1 MPNPNYDLTYQQV
14 SSSFQNLLQTDGAG
28 NYYDGEGNEVT
39 ISASSGVT
47 GATGATG
54 ATGPKGDTGATG
66 ATGDI
71 GSTGPKGDTGATGAA
86 GPTGDTGD
94 TGPKGDTGTTGNTG
108 PKGDTGNTGPTG
120 ATGNTGPKGD
130 TGDTGAAG
138 PKGDTGAIGATGNT
152 GDTGAAGPTGNT
164 GAKGDTGA
172 NGNTGPTGN
181 TGATGATGPNSLEFL
196 GANEEEIEHFAGY
209 LNIGQ
214 NSLLLGGSTNA
225 GGSIAQQQGTNTVF
239 KSQSLTNFGLVPAGG
254 TSLCCFRKSTTLF
267 IPTLKTSVSNILLE
281 TFFSVPQ
288 LPTVAQN
295 FQYEISLINVISQL
309 DFNNATAGVAARL
322 EYNAVTGTATYVLQS
337 RNASANSFA
346 YASTVPAINTPTKMG
361 IKYSFTSTSLELLI
375 NGNTVASLTGA
386 FSNLPD
392 ATLTKRLL
400 FIKTAGSGNVF
411 ATTDYF
417 YTKITNL

>member
-28 NYYDGEGNEVT
+28 NYYDGLGNEVT

-54 ATGPKGDTGATG
+54 
-66 ATGDI
+66 
-71 GSTGPKGDTGATGAA
+71 
-86 GPTGDTGD
+86 
-94 TGPKGDTGTTGNTG
+94 
-108 PKGDTGNTGPTG
+108 PTG
-120 ATGNTGPKGD
+120 ATGNTGDAGP
-130 TGDTGAAG
+130 TGNTGSTGATG
-138 PKGDTGAIGATGNT
+138 PTGATGNT

-164 GAKGDTGA
+164 GSTGDTGPKGDT
-172 NGNTGPTGN
+172 GNTGPTGATGDTGPKGDTGATGSDGAAGPTGATGDTGPKGDTGATGTTGPTGATGDTGPKGD
-181 TGATGATGPNSLEFL
+181 TGATGAIGPNSLEFL
-196 GANEEEIEHFAGY
+196 GANEEEIEHFPGY

-214 NSLLLGGSTNA
+214 NTLLFASSTNA
-225 GGSIAQQQGTNTVF
+225 GGSIAQAQGTNTVF
-239 KSQSLTNFGLVPAGG
+239 KSQSLINFTLAPAGG
-254 TSLCCFRKSTTLF
+254 TALCCFRKSSTLL

-281 TFFSVPQ
+281 AFFSVPQ

-295 FQYEISLINVISQL
+295 FQYEISLTNVTSQL

-322 EYNAVTGTATYVLQS
+322 EYNAVSGTATFVLQS
-337 RNASANSFA
+337 RNLSTNSFA

-361 IKYSFTSTSLELLI
+361 IRYSFTNLLLELLI
-375 NGNTVASLTGA
+375 NGNTVASLSGA
-386 FSNLPD
+386 LANLPD

-400 FIKTAGSGNVF
+400 FIKTAGSGTVS